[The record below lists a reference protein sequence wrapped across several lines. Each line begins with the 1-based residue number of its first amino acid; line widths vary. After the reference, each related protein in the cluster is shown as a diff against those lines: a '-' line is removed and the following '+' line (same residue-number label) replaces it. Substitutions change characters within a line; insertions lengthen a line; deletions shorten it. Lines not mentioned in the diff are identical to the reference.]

1 MTKYLFLFTTLL
13 MISYTSQK
21 KELHPKDAWVFGSV
35 LDGMVR
41 IDTAVFDKELWIAYD
56 IQNRFVV
63 QGLERG

>member
-1 MTKYLFLFTTLL
+1 

-41 IDTAVFDKELWIAYD
+41 IDTAATDKELCIAYD
-56 IQNRFVV
+56 IQNRFLSKV
-63 QGLERG
+63 

>member
-1 MTKYLFLFTTLL
+1 MTKYLFLFTTLR

-41 IDTAVFDKELWIAYD
+41 IDTAATDKELCIAYD
-56 IQNRFVV
+56 IQNRFLSKV
-63 QGLERG
+63 